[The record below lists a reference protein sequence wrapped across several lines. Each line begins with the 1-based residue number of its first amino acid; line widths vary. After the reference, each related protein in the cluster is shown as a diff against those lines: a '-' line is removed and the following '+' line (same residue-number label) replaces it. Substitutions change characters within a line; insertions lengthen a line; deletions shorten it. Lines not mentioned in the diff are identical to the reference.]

1 MSWYTSV
8 LSEAQYTCCV
18 AVRVFGGLYC
28 NRWWFIRSFTRNS
41 TFIWLFVGNWKVF
54 FSSLIWLCLFF
65 MSALFRILPR
75 KYWLRSLSTA
85 EFGPAHLF
93 GTTSLLKE
101 NSKEK
106 TTTRQK
112 KNIFATD
119 LFWIQINFDH
129 RKADDTPKSNQIN
142 RINSKRKQSH
152 RKRSFIHI
160 FVFCRHSPKLAKMLT
175 NKLPEEVDTLLSKG
189 QIPIID
195 LAHCGEY
202 FLD

>member
-1 MSWYTSV
+1 MIHTKLHEKLNVYLIVCWKLKGFFFFINLTVSFFYVRFIQNTSPEILITKPIYSGIWSSAFVWYDITPKR
-8 LSEAQYTCCV
+8 E
-18 AVRVFGGLYC
+18 FE
-28 NRWWFIRSFTRNS
+28 
-41 TFIWLFVGNWKVF
+41 
-54 FSSLIWLCLFF
+54 
-65 MSALFRILPR
+65 R
-75 KYWLRSLSTA
+75 KDHNQT
-85 EFGPAHLF
+85 
-93 GTTSLLKE
+93 
-101 NSKEK
+101 
-106 TTTRQK
+106 K